1 MEFNQV
7 INSALPILYVI
18 AGIVL
23 IWLIVELV
31 ITVRRA
37 RQTVEDIKKQIEPT
51 LEHVESIT
59 ASLEPATKKIDPL
72 VDRVSLTVD
81 AANLE
86 IMRLDQ
92 ILEDVGEVT
101 DTVSSTVS
109 TVDAIASAPMDLV
122 NNVTSKVRG
131 AFRSRGAS
139 EESIALGEEKAEAAK
154 AEREAEK
161 DADQSEKKLR
171 AVERIEQA
179 RQAEKE
185 GSHNGSVRQG
195 ESSDQSVGDE
205 GVSQEKQASGQE
217 GYFTYGAKA
226 ANEVSADAAH
236 AAASGGAPESAGKQ
250 A

>member
-1 MEFNQV
+1 MDFSQLISIVYVVLGFVLVWLV
-7 INSALPILYVI
+7 IEVI
-18 AGIVL
+18 
-23 IWLIVELV
+23 

-37 RQTVEDIKKQIEPT
+37 RKDVADIKQQVEPT
-51 LEHVESIT
+51 LQHVQSIT
-59 ASLEPATKKIDPL
+59 EALEPATKKIDPL

-109 TVDAIASAPMDLV
+109 TVDAITSAPMDLV

-139 EESIALGEEKAEAAK
+139 EESIALGDQKAEAARK
-154 AEREAEK
+154 EREQAEEDGREAK
-161 DADQSEKKLR
+161 RSR
-171 AVERIEQA
+171 AAERIENARKKREGAELEQPAEAEGEAAPAAAQA
-179 RQAEKE
+179 
-185 GSHNGSVRQG
+185 
-195 ESSDQSVGDE
+195 
-205 GVSQEKQASGQE
+205 E
-217 GYFTYGAKA
+217 GYFTYGPQKGGK
-226 ANEVSADAAH
+226 DAEGAVE
-236 AAASGGAPESAGKQ
+236 AQPSPEENASETPDAETPEPGKPQ